1 MRLQLTCKGVLAPKP
16 LAPWRFQGLLL
27 STGVATFRASA
38 FLPAMTCPHRRP
50 VRLAGLVARAA
61 GGGLALVLLG
71 APALA
76 QQACKPVDSVQ
87 QQRFDAFLSSPTE
100 REEIAASCARQQV
113 RDQILGQPPG
123 TALRSPGFRRSVL
136 DRIAI
141 TTNGTLCQAD
151 LDRLADAYIQAVARS
166 CR

>member
-1 MRLQLTCKGVLAPKP
+1 MTRSDRCA
-16 LAPWRFQGLLL
+16 GLL
-27 STGVATFRASA
+27 V
-38 FLPAMTCPHRRP
+38 
-50 VRLAGLVARAA
+50 RAA

-76 QQACKPVDSVQ
+76 QQACKPVDSQQ

-100 REEIAASCARQQV
+100 REELAASCARLQV
-113 RDQILGQPPG
+113 RDQIQAQPPG
-123 TALRSPGFRRSVL
+123 TALRSPGFRRWVL

-151 LDRLADAYIQAVARS
+151 LDRLADTYIQAVGRS

>member
-1 MRLQLTCKGVLAPKP
+1 MTCSDRCA
-16 LAPWRFQGLLL
+16 GLL
-27 STGVATFRASA
+27 
-38 FLPAMTCPHRRP
+38 
-50 VRLAGLVARAA
+50 ARVA

-76 QQACKPVDSVQ
+76 QQACKSVDAVQ

-100 REEIAASCARQQV
+100 REEMAASCARLQV
-113 RDQILGQPPG
+113 RDQILGQAPG
-123 TALRSPGFRRSVL
+123 TALRSPGFRRWVL

-141 TTNGTLCQAD
+141 STNGTLCQAD
-151 LDRLADAYIQAVARS
+151 LERLADTYIQAVGGS